1 MKTQTGV
8 EEEGDILLIIKDRNM
23 EVNTKSFAKN
33 ILRLDKQQQ
42 RNRAQVQACIG
53 MNEIL
58 ALGNVQATASWAYDA
73 FSENTHWKQPPAKGQ
88 ARGAWSHL
96 EKMAGWHLWEGKAWG
111 DTSEVRY

>member
-8 EEEGDILLIIKDRNM
+8 EEEGDIPLIIKDRNV

-58 ALGNVQATASWAYDA
+58 ALGNVQATASWSYDA
-73 FSENTHWKQPPAKGQ
+73 FSENTHWKLPPAKSQ

-96 EKMAGWHLWEGKAWG
+96 EKMAGWHL
-111 DTSEVRY
+111 